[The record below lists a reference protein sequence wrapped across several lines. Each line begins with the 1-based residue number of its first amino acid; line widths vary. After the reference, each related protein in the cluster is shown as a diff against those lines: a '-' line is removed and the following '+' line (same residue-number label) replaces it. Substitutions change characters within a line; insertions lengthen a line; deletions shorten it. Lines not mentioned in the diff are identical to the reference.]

1 MSFSNT
7 AVTVHGQDRVSGSKI
22 VQTLITCRGIG
33 FVRQDIAG
41 EQNLSFQAKKVISID
56 R

>member
-7 AVTVHGQDRVSGSKI
+7 AGTVHGHDRISRSKI
-22 VQTLITCRGIG
+22 VHTLITCRGIG
-33 FVRQDIAG
+33 FDRQDIAG